1 LPHGGALGRQQAW
14 RTHSV
19 RLARRG
25 GETNRYEIS
34 IPKGELLILKH
45 DPNGLFAGLKGVPPA
60 ERPPLVPVFFAFAA
74 PVKSRHE
81 IPRDLDRVDQDG
93 GRALRDARRFR
104 PRHSRAVFVH
114 AR

>member
-1 LPHGGALGRQQAW
+1 M
-14 RTHSV
+14 
-19 RLARRG
+19 
-25 GETNRYEIS
+25 
-34 IPKGELLILKH
+34 ILKH